1 MSLHYLRQEKAL
13 VALEKRLAK
22 FSHQEKAILIYILGL
37 GGEIKEAHL
46 SLSNGKHLIRTDL
59 NNKDEME
66 LWIQG
71 FNLRELVIIQD
82 DLTE

>member
-37 GGEIKEAHL
+37 GVKLKKPIFHSQMENILLELISIIKMKW
-46 SLSNGKHLIRTDL
+46 SYGFKGLIL
-59 NNKDEME
+59 ENWSSSKM
-66 LWIQG
+66 I
-71 FNLRELVIIQD
+71 
-82 DLTE
+82 